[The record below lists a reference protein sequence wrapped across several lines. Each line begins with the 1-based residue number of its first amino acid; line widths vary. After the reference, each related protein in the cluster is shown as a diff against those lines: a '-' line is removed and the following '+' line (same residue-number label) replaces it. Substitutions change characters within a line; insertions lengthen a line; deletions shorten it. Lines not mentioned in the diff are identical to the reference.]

1 MIIDIKVD
9 LNKSRWHWQHIASFS
24 ISLLLKINQNF
35 KIISCILQNVNSQ
48 FSFLSYQMIILVHF
62 SQAFCQWGVEENI
75 LTSNEICNSPVMWN
89 FDITVTPFGVGFE
102 GNVPAENTTYKYI
115 SNSKSKLIN
124 LSKEVESKFLFVVSF
139 QSDTPRLR

>member
-1 MIIDIKVD
+1 MKYV
-9 LNKSRWHWQHIASFS
+9 
-24 ISLLLKINQNF
+24 
-35 KIISCILQNVNSQ
+35 
-48 FSFLSYQMIILVHF
+48 
-62 SQAFCQWGVEENI
+62 
-75 LTSNEICNSPVMWN
+75 NSPVMWN

-102 GNVPAENTTYKYI
+102 GNVPAENTYKYI